1 MKKKLLALLLSGSV
15 LSMTLAGCGNSQAT
29 KETTVTENENVETNE
44 NEMLESG
51 KVELTVWAE
60 ENNFEMLEGMFETF
74 KQEYAG
80 QAEFEITLVQQA
92 DAETKNV
99 MLGDIHNAADV
110 VSLPDDQLLGMI
122 AAGALSPVPN
132 ADEVSKANLAEAV
145 AAATYKDTLFAYPY
159 TADNGYFLY
168 YDKDYFTE
176 ADVQTL
182 DGILAVAE
190 ANEKKFSMEFSSG
203 WYLYSFFGGTGME
216 FGINEDGVTNYC
228 NWNTTEGAVK
238 GTDVAEALLKITAS
252 PAFSSQGDS
261 LFVEGATSGEVI
273 AGISGVWN
281 AVAIQEAWGKDYGA
295 CKLPT
300 YTCAGKQI
308 QMSSF
313 TGYKLMGVNA
323 YSDHVEWAHKLADWI
338 TNEQNQTVRFEQRSQ
353 GPSNIKAAASDAVAK
368 VPAIAAVIE
377 QSQYGTLQRVGNLYW
392 DACTRFSETIVAGN
406 PNGLPLQD
414 IMDNMVAGITASTVQ

>member
-1 MKKKLLALLLSGSV
+1 
-15 LSMTLAGCGNSQAT
+15 MTLAGCGNSQAT

-182 DGILAVAE
+182 DGICIPSLEEQAWNLE
-190 ANEKKFSMEFSSG
+190 LMKME
-203 WYLYSFFGGTGME
+203 LRITVTG
-216 FGINEDGVTNYC
+216 
-228 NWNTTEGAVK
+228 
-238 GTDVAEALLKITAS
+238 
-252 PAFSSQGDS
+252 
-261 LFVEGATSGEVI
+261 
-273 AGISGVWN
+273 
-281 AVAIQEAWGKDYGA
+281 IQ
-295 CKLPT
+295 
-300 YTCAGKQI
+300 
-308 QMSSF
+308 
-313 TGYKLMGVNA
+313 
-323 YSDHVEWAHKLADWI
+323 
-338 TNEQNQTVRFEQRSQ
+338 
-353 GPSNIKAAASDAVAK
+353 
-368 VPAIAAVIE
+368 
-377 QSQYGTLQRVGNLYW
+377 QRV
-392 DACTRFSETIVAGN
+392 
-406 PNGLPLQD
+406 P
-414 IMDNMVAGITASTVQ
+414 

>member
-1 MKKKLLALLLSGSV
+1 M
-15 LSMTLAGCGNSQAT
+15 MLAGCGSSQ
-29 KETTVTENENVETNE
+29 VTEDTTTEEEHVEAGQ
-44 NEMLESG
+44 EMGLESG

-145 AAATYKDTLFAYPY
+145 EAATYKDTLFAYPY

-168 YDKDYFTE
+168 YNKDYFTE

-238 GTDVAEALLKITAS
+238 GTDVAEALLRVASS
-252 PAFSSQGDS
+252 PAFLAQGDG
-261 LFVEGATSGEVI
+261 LFVEGAASGEVI

-353 GPSNIKAAASDAVAK
+353 GPSNINAAASDAVAK

-414 IMDNMVAGITASTVQ
+414 IMDNLVAGITASTVQ